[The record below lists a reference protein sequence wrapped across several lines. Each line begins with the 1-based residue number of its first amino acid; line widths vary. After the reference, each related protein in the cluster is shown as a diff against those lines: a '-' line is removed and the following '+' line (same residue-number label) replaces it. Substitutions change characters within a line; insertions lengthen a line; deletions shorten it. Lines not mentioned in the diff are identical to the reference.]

1 MKHTWMVTAIL
12 LAIFLLTQVLGIYA
26 ISHSMQVET
35 LPDGSVNVNY
45 PDTAVGERPEME
57 GMDSFLFILM
67 SIGIGTG
74 LLLLLIKI
82 KKFQFW
88 KIFFFLAVWM
98 SVTILLGVF
107 INPDIALAIGFILAV
122 AKLYSRNIFLLNLT
136 EVFMYSGIAVLFA
149 PLIEVQYMAILLVI
163 IAIYD
168 MIAVWKSKHMVT
180 MAKEM
185 TKNNIFAG
193 FTIPYSGKKISVKLN
208 KNQEVG
214 KEKAKTTVAILGGG
228 DVAFPL
234 LFSGSVINY
243 LVKVMGVPKNIA
255 FLETLI
261 IPLAVMT
268 FLLLLFRLAKKD
280 RFYPAMPFV
289 SAGAFIGFGLI
300 LAINML
306 I

>member
-12 LAIFLLTQVLGIYA
+12 LLVFLLTQVLGIYA
-26 ISHSMQVET
+26 ISHSMQTRT
-35 LPDGSVNVNY
+35 LPDGSIDVTY

-122 AKLYSRNIFLLNLT
+122 AKLYSRNIFLLSLT

-193 FTIPYSGKKISVKLN
+193 FAIPYSGKKISVKLN

-234 LFSGSVINY
+234 LFSGSVINH
-243 LVKVMGVPKNIA
+243 LVKAMGVPKNIA
-255 FLETLI
+255 FMETLI
-261 IPLAVMT
+261 IPLAVMA

-300 LAINML
+300 LALNLL

>member
-1 MKHTWMVTAIL
+1 MKHTWMVTVIL
-12 LAIFLLTQVLGIYA
+12 LLIFLFTQVLGIYA
-26 ISHSMQVET
+26 ITYSMDVET
-35 LPDGSVNVNY
+35 LPDGSFNVTY

-57 GMDSFLFILM
+57 GIDSFLFILL

-82 KKFQFW
+82 KKFHIW
-88 KIFFFLAVWM
+88 KIFFFLAIWM

-107 INPDIALAIGFILAV
+107 IHPDIALAIAFILAV
-122 AKLYSRNIFLLNLT
+122 AKLYSRNVFLLNLT
-136 EVFMYSGIAVLFA
+136 EVFMYAGIAVLFA
-149 PLIEVQYMAILLVI
+149 PLMDVLWMAILLII

-180 MAKEM
+180 MAKAM
-185 TKNNIFAG
+185 TKENIFAG
-193 FTIPYSGKKISVKLN
+193 FTIPYTGKGISLKLR
-208 KNQEVG
+208 KK
-214 KEKAKTTVAILGGG
+214 KEIKAKTKSTVAILGGG

-243 LVKVMGVPKNIA
+243 LVKVLAVPKNIA

-261 IPLAVMT
+261 IPIFVMI
-268 FLLLLFRLAKKD
+268 FLLILFWTAKKD
-280 RFYPAMPFV
+280 KFYPAMPFV
-289 SAGAFIGFGLI
+289 AAGAFIGFGVI
-300 LAINML
+300 LALNFL